1 MSDES
6 HCIQHEP
13 CPECGSKD
21 NLARYSDG
29 HGYCFGCG
37 YYERGDG
44 TSGNAESRESPT
56 FDPVRGEYRALTKR
70 GISMETCRKYGYQ
83 VVMWSGRPAHAC
95 DVRDREGKLIAQKIR
110 TPDKDF
116 CVNGKLS
123 DTLIGSHLFSGGKK
137 IIITEGEIDML
148 TMSQIQGNKWPVV
161 SLPLGAKSAKKT
173 IAANLDYLSNFEEVV
188 LCFDMDDPG
197 QEAVQIAAELLVDHN
212 VKIMRLPLKD
222 PNDMLL
228 AKRVDELVSAMW
240 NAEEFRPDGLVDI
253 EALFDEACEEI
264 EMGIPWFLPSLTK
277 ATYGRR
283 PGELYGLGAGT
294 GMGKTDWFT
303 QQIAFDVYELKQKT
317 AVFYLE
323 QAPKETLRRI
333 VGKQVGEALH
343 VPAEHRTREY
353 LLKTM
358 GPYRHSTKE
367 FLQLYDNFGVANWDR
382 LKSKIIFLA
391 SKGYKG
397 IYIDHLTALATGG
410 DKDEKAELEHIMADM
425 AAVGKRYGLII
436 HFISHLTTPEG
447 KPHEE
452 GGRVTIRQFKGS
464 RAIGFWAYYLFG
476 MERDQQS
483 DDERVRTTTLFRIL
497 KDRFT
502 GQSTGL
508 VIQLGYD
515 AATGRLYEREDLV
528 GDCEDPFDEEPEF

>member
-1 MSDES
+1 MRDDSR
-6 HCIQHEP
+6 CISHEP
-13 CPECGSKD
+13 CPSCGSSD
-21 NLARYSDG
+21 NLARYDDG

-44 TSGNAESRESPT
+44 TTGNAEAREAPN
-56 FDPVRGEYRALTKR
+56 FEPVFGEYRALVKR
-70 GISMETCRKYGYQ
+70 GISVETCRKYGYQ
-83 VVMWSGRPAHAC
+83 IVQWSGKPAHAC
-95 DVRDREGKLIAQKIR
+95 DVRTPDGQFIAQKVR

-116 CVNGKLS
+116 FVNGKLS

-137 IIITEGEIDML
+137 IVITEGEIDML

-161 SLPLGAKSAKKT
+161 SLPLGSKSAKKA
-173 IAANLDYLSNFEEVV
+173 IAANLDYLSNFEEVI
-188 LCFDMDDPG
+188 LCFDMDEPG
-197 QEAVQIAAELLVDHN
+197 REAVQVAAELLIDHN
-212 VKIMRLPLKD
+212 VKIMQLPMKD
-222 PNDMLL
+222 PNEMLL
-228 AKRVDELVSAMW
+228 AKRVDELVTAMW
-240 NAEEFRPDGLVDI
+240 NAAEFRPDGLVDI
-253 EALFDEACEEI
+253 ETLFDEACEEI
-264 EMGIPWFLPSLTK
+264 EQGIPWFMPALTK

-303 QQIAFDVYELKQKT
+303 QQIAFDIYELKQKT

-333 VGKQVGEALH
+333 VGKQTGEALH
-343 VPAEHRTREY
+343 VPADHRTKDY
-353 LLKTM
+353 LMEKM
-358 GPYRHSTKE
+358 GPYRKATAHN
-367 FLQLYDNFGVANWDR
+367 LQLYDNFGVANWDR
-382 LKSKIIFLA
+382 LKSKIVYLA

-410 DKDEKAELEHIMADM
+410 DKDEKAELENIMADM
-425 AAVGKRYGLII
+425 ASVGKRYGLII

-464 RAIGFWAYYLFG
+464 RAIGFWSYYLFG

-483 DDERVRTTTLFRIL
+483 DDEMVRTTTLFRIL

-502 GQSTGL
+502 GQATGL
-508 VIQLGYD
+508 VIPLGYD
-515 AATGRLYEREDLV
+515 AVTGRLYEREITD
-528 GDCEDPFDEEPEF
+528 GDEGCPFDEAPEF